1 MQEVRYER
9 PTTIAEATEL
19 LAQSNGI
26 TKILAG
32 GTDVLVQMRINSQIP
47 SLILDV
53 KHIPE
58 LRELRIDGD
67 GLLLGA
73 AVPSVELGESAEA
86 RKGYPGL
93 VEGAE
98 YIGSSQIQS
107 RASVGGN
114 LCNASPAADTVPA
127 LFALG
132 AECRIAGP
140 DGERTVPVEEF
151 TTGVTTSC
159 LQKGELLVSIRIPD
173 PAAESSSAY
182 LRFTPR
188 NEMDIAVVGAG
199 AAITLDK
206 GGTCTA
212 ARLALGA
219 VATTAIMV
227 PEAADAL
234 VGSKIEESDLAKVA
248 ELASAA
254 SKPITDRRGTADF
267 RRHVSGVLASRTVAA
282 ARDRAKAA

>member
-1 MQEVRYER
+1 MQEARYER
-9 PTTIAEATEL
+9 PTTITEATEL
-19 LAQSNGI
+19 LAQSNGS

-32 GTDVLVQMRINSQIP
+32 GTDVLVQMRINSEIP
-47 SLILDV
+47 SLIVDV

-58 LRELRIDGD
+58 LRELRVAGD

-73 AVPSVELGESAEA
+73 AVPAVELGENADA
-86 RKGYPGL
+86 RKAYPGL

-98 YIGSSQIQS
+98 YIGSAQIQS

-114 LCNASPAADTVPA
+114 LCNASPAADPVPA

-132 AECRIAGP
+132 AECVIAGP
-140 DGERTVPVEEF
+140 SGERRVPVEEF
-151 TTGVTTSC
+151 TTGVTTNC
-159 LQKGELLVSIRIPD
+159 LQQGELLVAIRIPA
-173 PAAESSSAY
+173 PEAGSSSAY
-182 LRFTPR
+182 IRFTPR

-199 AAITLDK
+199 AAVTLDK

-219 VATTAIMV
+219 VATTAILV
-227 PEAADAL
+227 PDAADAL
-234 VGSKIEESDLAKVA
+234 VGTKIEESDLATVA

-282 ARDRAKAA
+282 ARDRAASA

>member
-1 MQEVRYER
+1 MQGARYER

-19 LAQSNGI
+19 LAQSNGN
-26 TKILAG
+26 TQILAG
-32 GTDVLVQMRINSQIP
+32 GTDVLVQMRINSKIP
-47 SLILDV
+47 SCIIDV

-58 LRELRIDGD
+58 LRELRINGD

-73 AVPSVELGESAEA
+73 AVPSVELGENMEA
-86 RKGYPGL
+86 RKKYPGL
-93 VEGAE
+93 VEAAE

-114 LCNASPAADTVPA
+114 LCNSSPAADTVPA

-132 AECRIAGP
+132 AECLIAGP
-140 DGERTVPVEEF
+140 NGERTVPVEKF
-151 TTGVTTSC
+151 TTGVATNC
-159 LQKGELLVSIRIPD
+159 LQNGELLVAIRIPA
-173 PAAESSSAY
+173 PAPVSSSCY

-199 AAITLDK
+199 ATVTLDK

-212 ARLALGA
+212 VRLSLGA

-227 PEAADAL
+227 PEAI
-234 VGSKIEESDLAKVA
+234 GSLTGTRIEESDLAKVA

-254 SKPITDRRGTADF
+254 STPITDRRGTADF
-267 RRHVSGVLASRTVAA
+267 RRHVSGVLASRAVAA
-282 ARDRAKAA
+282 ARDRARAA